1 MSYKKYF
8 ITFANEKFEG
18 ALKRITRQISLM
30 NVFDVIRPYTDKDL
44 ESFTDF
50 WDRHGE
56 FVKNN
61 PKGHGYWIWK
71 SYLTLKTLHEMNDGD
86 ILVYAD
92 AGCEINYEGI
102 ETLESFFDLVK
113 TNDKGFLSF
122 L

>member
-71 SYLTLKTLHEMNDGD
+71 SYLTLKTL
-86 ILVYAD
+86 V
-92 AGCEINYEGI
+92 INYQKILSGDTKKI
-102 ETLESFFDLVK
+102 IIFRLFTLQS
-113 TNDKGFLSF
+113 S
-122 L
+122 